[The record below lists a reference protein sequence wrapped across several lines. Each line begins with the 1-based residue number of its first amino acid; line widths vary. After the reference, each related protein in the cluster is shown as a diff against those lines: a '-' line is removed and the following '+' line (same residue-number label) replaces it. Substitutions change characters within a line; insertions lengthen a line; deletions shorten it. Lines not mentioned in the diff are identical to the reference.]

1 MNRQIVENLA
11 SLYGVQGL
19 SMLLPLLYWPW
30 LARVLGPAATGQL
43 AMAEAAAR
51 FVALGIEYGFGFSA
65 TRDIAQAP
73 DTAARARVARSVFAG
88 QVALSAAAGAL
99 FGAAALIMPALR
111 PHGALAA
118 VAFLWG
124 AGLGWNPAWYFQG
137 RERIKP
143 AAAVEAACRLIA
155 VAGALLLVRGP
166 DSVWVAA
173 TVNAGSSLCCAA
185 LNWRTLLRETPLGR
199 VRLAEGLSG
208 LRAGF
213 QVFLFRCVV
222 STYTTANV
230 LLLALLARPEAAGL
244 FAAAEKLVKAGTSAL
259 YPISQAMYPRLS
271 RLAASNEAAAGGAVI
286 GALRVTLALG
296 LIIGGGMAAASEWIV
311 RLAFGAAFAAAAPV
325 LRMLSVVAP
334 LIAVSNVFGL
344 QWMLAQRMDKAL
356 NKVLVAGAAA
366 GLVLALALAPRLEAV
381 GMSIAVLGAEAIIAA
396 GTVACVMRS
405 GRSPWLAAGLKER
418 MA

>member
-1 MNRQIVENLA
+1 MNRQLVENVA

-51 FVALGIEYGFGFSA
+51 FVALGIEYGFCFSA
-65 TRDIAQAP
+65 TRDVAQAP
-73 DTAARARVARSVFAG
+73 DTPARVQVARSVFAG
-88 QVALSAAAGAL
+88 QAALSAAAAAL
-99 FGAAALIMPALR
+99 FGAAVLLMPALR

-118 VAFLWG
+118 IAFLWG
-124 AGLGWNPAWYFQG
+124 AGLGWNPVWYFQG
-137 RERIKP
+137 RERMKR
-143 AAAVEAACRLIA
+143 AAAVEAVCRLLA
-155 VAGALLLVRGP
+155 VAGALSLVRGP

-173 TVNAGSSLCCAA
+173 TVSAGGSISCAV
-185 LNWRTLLRETPLGR
+185 LNWKTLLRETPLGP

-213 QVFLFRCVV
+213 QVFLFRGVV

-271 RLAASNEAAAGGAVI
+271 RLVASNEAAAGGAMI
-286 GALRVTLALG
+286 GALKANLALG
-296 LIIGGGMAAASEWIV
+296 LIIGGGMAAGSEWIV
-311 RLAFGAAFAAAAPV
+311 RLVFGAAFAPAAPA
-325 LRMLSVVAP
+325 LRILSAVAP
-334 LIAVSNVFGL
+334 MIAVSNVFGL
-344 QWMLAQRMDKAL
+344 QWMLAQRMDRAL
-356 NKVLVAGAAA
+356 NKALIAGAAA
-366 GLVLALALAPRLEAV
+366 GLLLALALAPRLEAV

-396 GTVACVMRS
+396 GTVVCVIRS